1 MKSWLVR
8 IAALAVFAVSFA
20 LPAILLASSGPD
32 NQPLKGWMCAS
43 FASILGPKALVQSLG
58 QGVRSEDVLIV
69 LGGLVNYFFLVIL
82 VLAFWRPLVR
92 TRLAFGALMLPCFV
106 ATWISFASSKTAPL
120 IGHFLWIAGAVL
132 LVVPDIVSLF
142 RKPQTAATAPSAS
155 SGQAPAG
162 R

>member
-20 LPAILLASSGPD
+20 LPAIRMDSSGPG

-43 FASILGPKALVQSLG
+43 FASVLGPKALVQSLS

-69 LGGLVNYFFLVIL
+69 LGGLVNYLFLALL
-82 VLAFWRPLVR
+82 VLGFWRRLVR
-92 TRLAFGALMLPCFV
+92 TRLVIGALMLPCFV
-106 ATWISFASSKTAPL
+106 STWIFFASSKTTPL
-120 IGHFLWIAGAVL
+120 IGHFLWIAGAAL

-142 RKPQTAATAPSAS
+142 RKRETAAIAASAS
-155 SGQAPAG
+155 SEQPQAG